1 MSVKKHKRKAVKH
14 NHYEKKKAASLL
26 SRYPRLFI
34 LLGMVLV
41 TLSIV
46 LLTVGYV
53 SNARV
58 GLAMLSLFFGVGM
71 MIFANFSLPKS

>member
-1 MSVKKHKRKAVKH
+1 MSAKKHKRKIVKH
-14 NHYEKKKAASLL
+14 HHDKKKTTSLL

-34 LLGMVLV
+34 LLGMMLV

-46 LLTVGYV
+46 LLTIGYV

-58 GLAMLSLFFGVGM
+58 GLAMLSLFFGVGT
-71 MIFANFSLPKS
+71 MIFANFSLPKN